1 VARPGK
7 CIYRIKTMAG
17 CGTSLG
23 ESAGSKQ
30 ILCYNLVCYWWVF
43 LFLFAVSSGQV
54 VQFRLRYAFSY
65 RQANSLSVWDHLRL
79 ANGVGS
85 ILYQAVLVLPV
96 MNPPNPCEGSPGQPV
111 TLFLQPTTWEPR
123 GVPLKGGS
131 SLWGSSHSCDDFLG
145 LHIDLDQ
152 LENEATP

>member
-1 VARPGK
+1 
-7 CIYRIKTMAG
+7 M
-17 CGTSLG
+17 
-23 ESAGSKQ
+23 
-30 ILCYNLVCYWWVF
+30 
-43 LFLFAVSSGQV
+43 
-54 VQFRLRYAFSY
+54 
-65 RQANSLSVWDHLRL
+65 WDHLRL

-85 ILYQAVLVLPV
+85 ILYQAVLVLPA
-96 MNPPNPCEGSPGQPV
+96 MNPPNPCEGPPGQPV

-123 GVPLKGGS
+123 GLPLKGGS